1 MKIQHKKRGDK
12 IYHEIDWE
20 VEKKE
25 KAEDTK
31 PTSVRGIPISY
42 KDWGSVDKGKL
53 PATSFF
59 NVPDREKTSTWSYPY
74 REGAGGIDSETGRY
88 TKAGDINYYG
98 VVAALAAA
106 HGARGGS
113 SAPQPLRGKIESLAS
128 EMGIGKKEVAK
139 EASFDIEKLS
149 NAQKKEYKEET
160 DKIRE
165 NAKKPE
171 ALEKHEFKAAKWTH
185 PNGHPRCLLCGNDS
199 PIGSVCNMP
208 DSWYQK
214 FEWDDEEAWAKE
226 RKSLKER
233 KVIKS
238 EEINK
243 SSTEYSLQYFAELDA
258 WDENTRKMNEEITA
272 GLADGSVLDLGCA
285 TGRLLKMLKDGGRK
299 VVGVENSEIAI
310 GWCVDR
316 DLEIQK
322 IDLNDLPL
330 PFRNG
335 EFDNVI
341 AINTLEYLENPTA
354 VAEEMERIAAKK
366 VAIVCPLGMMDGS
379 KQKHVFTKSEDIIVK
394 FGRQWKAMVFD
405 TENAILAECEAGR
418 LQSILVPQTPYD
430 HPVCEIVKSGDIET
444 WAKDK
449 FPICAEECLDGVRLI
464 IEKSRNKV
472 ESRAYTADYQLKE
485 GEDENIIKESLTKIV
500 GAVENIPGDFILDCF
515 VKGGKAYCFDLPYWE
530 MDLHGLDLIKRRTKL
545 EEFMRKYTS
554 GNELFTL
561 TSFNVVSSLEDL
573 NKKIEELSKLPES
586 DGVMLKRVDS
596 EWSITQETGLWGLIE
611 PPEKLSKEEIESMVK
626 GSLDRPQKCKYCTD
640 KAVKGYVWAEG
651 RAYIPVCEK
660 HCAKA
665 RHQIESENNDAV
677 EKIVDLPQ
685 EKEKGEKID
694 ISKPFPG
701 YHAARLKS
709 PGQFDPDTYRT
720 TAGGTIYGSK
730 KVPSTINIIW
740 AKVKPEDQPQPQ
752 ALRFSTSSWTVESA
766 QKWLAGNN
774 IKYIAFEAAS
784 KEKTTKG
791 AMFRIMKRD
800 EALQVVGGI
809 VYEPGSPSD
818 TDTQGDYTDSKEIG
832 DAMRKFMIA
841 YANDQNK
848 INVMHEG
855 RAYMFPIIESFQPE
869 EDTRKGS
876 DVIKKGAWWMML
888 KVTSNSIWKAIVDGK
903 LNGFSMEGTAKEGK

>member
-1 MKIQHKKRGDK
+1 MKIQHKKIGDK
-12 IYHEIDWE
+12 IYHEIEWGE
-20 VEKKE
+20 VQPEEKPAKKTRE
-25 KAEDTK
+25 EIFKAD
-31 PTSVRGIPISY
+31 
-42 KDWGSVDKGKL
+42 
-53 PATSFF
+53 A
-59 NVPDREKTSTWSYPY
+59 
-74 REGAGGIDSETGRY
+74 
-88 TKAGDINYYG
+88 
-98 VVAALAAA
+98 
-106 HGARGGS
+106 
-113 SAPQPLRGKIESLAS
+113 
-128 EMGIGKKEVAK
+128 
-139 EASFDIEKLS
+139 FDIEKLS
-149 NAQKKEYKEET
+149 DAKRKEYDEET

-165 NAKKPE
+165 NVKKPE

-185 PNGHPRCLLCGNDS
+185 PNGHPRCLLCGSDS
-199 PIGSVCNMP
+199 LVGSVCNMP
-208 DSWYQK
+208 DNWYQK
-214 FEWDDEEAWAKE
+214 FEWDDEEAWTKE
-226 RKSLKER
+226 RKALRER

-238 EEINK
+238 EGAKPIPP
-243 SSTEYSLQYFAELDA
+243 EYWLNQAYFAELDA
-258 WDENTRKMNEEITA
+258 WDENIRKMNEEITA

-285 TGRLLKMLKDGGRK
+285 TGRLIKMLKDGGRR

-310 GWCVDR
+310 GWCMDR
-316 DLEIQK
+316 DLEIRK

-330 PFRNG
+330 PFKNG

-341 AINTLEYLENPTA
+341 AINTLEYLENPVA

-366 VAIVCPLGMMDGS
+366 VAIVCPLGMIDGS

-418 LQSILVPQTPYD
+418 LASILKPRTPFH
-430 HPVCEIVKSGDIET
+430 HPVIDLVKSEDVESWTKG
-444 WAKDK
+444 K
-449 FPICAEECLDGVRLI
+449 FPICAEENIDGLRLL
-464 IEKSRNKV
+464 IEKSDGKV
-472 ESRAYTADYQLKE
+472 TSQISKPESKE
-485 GEDENIIKESLTKIV
+485 EEGSVLAIV
-500 GAVENIPGDFILDCF
+500 KAIENIPEDFILDCF

-530 MDLHGLDLIKRRTKL
+530 LDLHGLDLIKRRTKL

-586 DGVMLKRVDS
+586 DGVVLKRVDS
-596 EWSITQETGLWGLIE
+596 EWNITQGTGLWGLIE
-611 PPEKLSKEEIESMVK
+611 PPEKLSEEEMESMVK

-640 KAVKGYVWAEG
+640 RAVKGYVWAEG

-660 HCAKA
+660 HQAKA
-665 RHQIESENNDAV
+665 RHQIESENKDAV

-730 KVPSTINIIW
+730 KIPSTINIIW
-740 AKVKPEDQPQPQ
+740 AKVKPGDQPQPQ
-752 ALRFSTSSWTVESA
+752 ALRFSTSNWTVESA
-766 QKWLAGNN
+766 QKWLAENN

-818 TDTQGDYTDSKEIG
+818 TDTQGDYTDGKEIG
-832 DAMRKFMIA
+832 AAMRKFMIA

-855 RAYMFPIIESFQPE
+855 GAYMFPIIESFQPE